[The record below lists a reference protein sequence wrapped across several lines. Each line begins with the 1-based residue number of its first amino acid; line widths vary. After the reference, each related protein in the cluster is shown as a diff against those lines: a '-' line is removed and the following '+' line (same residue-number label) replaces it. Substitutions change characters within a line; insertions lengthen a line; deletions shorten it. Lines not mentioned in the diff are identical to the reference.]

1 MGGSPSGHT
10 GVFKQAAGPHIAH
23 IVHQPSLSERK
34 RMEDLQ
40 RSKTG
45 LQDSSSALSLSSP
58 NLWVQLNAAPPH
70 SPASRTHTGGIG
82 GGFCR
87 GSDGRPPPGSAA
99 RSPHQTPPSQP
110 TPRPPRSPRLM
121 VGCTVGGGGPPL
133 RSAPLR
139 AVRSL
144 PTPTDSSRRARPAP
158 AASFLPRPGVGGCY
172 RAGGG
177 AWGSGGFGEG
187 RGSVGTRRG
196 ISSIGA
202 TIVPSRRR
210 PPNPT
215 EPQPRHP

>member
-1 MGGSPSGHT
+1 MGMMEVEGWGWNGGSPSGHT

-121 VGCTVGGGGPPL
+121 VGCTVGGGGS
-133 RSAPLR
+133 SAPLR
-139 AVRSL
+139 AAPRRSVPPDPDRFL
-144 PTPTDSSRRARPAP
+144 PPSPARPRR
-158 AASFLPRPGVGGCY
+158 FLPASAR
-172 RAGGG
+172 
-177 AWGSGGFGEG
+177 SGG
-187 RGSVGTRRG
+187 VL
-196 ISSIGA
+196 
-202 TIVPSRRR
+202 
-210 PPNPT
+210 
-215 EPQPRHP
+215 